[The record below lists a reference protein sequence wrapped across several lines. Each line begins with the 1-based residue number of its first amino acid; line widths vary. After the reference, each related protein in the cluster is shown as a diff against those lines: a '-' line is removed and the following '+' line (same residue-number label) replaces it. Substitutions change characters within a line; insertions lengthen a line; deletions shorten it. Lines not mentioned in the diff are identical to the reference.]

1 MFQQNLKQM
10 TSAQQNTIDKLQ
22 RDYVVTVV
30 SDNSIDRVKV
40 KASNGISYK
49 FYIIGP
55 RGGKTEQ
62 GGGMENGSD
71 LLKQI
76 ESEG

>member
-1 MFQQNLKQM
+1 MN
-10 TSAQQNTIDKLQ
+10 TAQQTTIEKL
-22 RDYVVTVV
+22 RLDYVVTVV
-30 SDNSIDRVKV
+30 SDNGLRVKV

-62 GGGMENGSD
+62 GGGMENGKD

-76 ESEG
+76 EHGQ